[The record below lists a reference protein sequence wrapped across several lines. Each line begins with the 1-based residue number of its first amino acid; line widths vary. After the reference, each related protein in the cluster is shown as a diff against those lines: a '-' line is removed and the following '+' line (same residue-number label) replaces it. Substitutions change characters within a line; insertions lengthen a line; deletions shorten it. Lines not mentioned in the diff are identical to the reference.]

1 MYMPVPVSFE
11 DKKSIFKKSPY
22 SAHYL
27 ALIFLS
33 LHWACVLYI
42 NSSYLEQFVSHSVLT
57 GFYIIGALLT
67 IGAVFIATYVLAQIG
82 SKRFTLSLAFVEF
95 FVFIGM
101 AHTASPYIAG
111 TLFIL
116 HQIIITLLY
125 LNLDVLME
133 ASVGEQEDATGRQR
147 GVFLTIVSITTA
159 FAPLIIGKLIGNGIP
174 DFSFAYTLSA
184 FILLP
189 FAYVLYTGFKD
200 FVDPHYP
207 HLRIR
212 EGIAHFWK
220 SKDLRNV
227 FFAHFLLQFFFTWM
241 VIYTPIYLSTVI
253 GFDWEEIGGILF
265 VGLMAYVL
273 LEYFI
278 GLIAD
283 KYVGEKEMMAFG
295 FAVTAVATSW
305 FVFLDNSS
313 IGVWMLAMFMTRVGA
328 SFIEATTE
336 SYFFKH
342 TNGTNSDVIGLFRIT
357 RPLSYVIGAMLGGI
371 SLHFLDFEALFIILG
386 LLMVPGIF
394 FAMSLNDTR

>member
-1 MYMPVPVSFE
+1 MPVPISFE
-11 DKKSIFKKSPY
+11 DKKGIFKKSPY
-22 SAHYL
+22 SAHYI
-27 ALIFLS
+27 ALVFLS

-67 IGAVFIATYVLAQIG
+67 IGAVFIATYALAQIG
-82 SKRFTLSLAFVEF
+82 SKRFTLLLAFLEF

-101 AHTASPYIAG
+101 AHTTSPYIAG

-159 FAPLIIGKLIGNGIP
+159 FAPLIIGKLIGSGIP

-313 IGVWMLAMFMTRVGA
+313 IGVWMFAMFMTRVGA

-342 TNGTNSDVIGLFRIT
+342 TNGTNSDVIGLFRVT
-357 RPLSYVIGAMLGGI
+357 RPLSYVIGAMLGGV